1 MALDKEQQQLE
12 GNLQVRAFLCTKS
25 VTVKVVCTA
34 VFKVSKGGNKMCVNV
49 YVSFMSHFSDGKHY
63 STQLK

>member
-12 GNLQVRAFLCTKS
+12 GNLQIRAFLCTKS
-25 VTVKVVCTA
+25 VAVRIMCTA
-34 VFKVSKGGNKMCVNV
+34 VFKVSKGRDEMCVNG

-63 STQLK
+63 STRL